1 MGTITDENHRKLSVS
16 CTYEE
21 AELIGMDMQKFSKLL
36 SSHIVDKKVPVQ
48 KIVDITG
55 LSKSYINKLR
65 NLKGQPVQPAR
76 SVILNI
82 GLALDLS
89 YDEMNS
95 LLKSARYQEL
105 YARNTVDSVIIWG
118 LLHGLSG
125 DQIRCKLS
133 DMGIGKDILRQD

>member
-1 MGTITDENHRKLSVS
+1 MGMITDENHRSLSVS
-16 CTYEE
+16 CTYEV
-21 AELIGMDMQKFSKLL
+21 AELTGMDMQKFSELL
-36 SSHIVDKKVPVQ
+36 SSQIMDKKVPVQ

-82 GLALDLS
+82 GLPLDLS
-89 YDEMNS
+89 FDEMNS

-118 LLHGLSG
+118 LLHVLSG

>member
-1 MGTITDENHRKLSVS
+1 MGMITDENHRSLSVS
-16 CTYEE
+16 CTYEV
-21 AELIGMDMQKFSKLL
+21 AELTGMDMQKFSELL
-36 SSHIVDKKVPVQ
+36 SSQIMDKKVPVQ

-118 LLHGLSG
+118 LLHVLSG

>member
-1 MGTITDENHRKLSVS
+1 
-16 CTYEE
+16 
-21 AELIGMDMQKFSKLL
+21 MQKFSELL
-36 SSHIVDKKVPVQ
+36 SSQIMDKKVPVQ

-65 NLKGQPVQPAR
+65 NLKGQPVQPSR